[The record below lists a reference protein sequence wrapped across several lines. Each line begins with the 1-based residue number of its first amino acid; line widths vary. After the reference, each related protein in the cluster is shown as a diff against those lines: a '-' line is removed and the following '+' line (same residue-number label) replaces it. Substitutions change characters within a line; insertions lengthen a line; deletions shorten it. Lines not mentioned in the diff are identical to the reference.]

1 MALIAAL
8 LVDFFLKVVVGA
20 HDLLEFATL
29 AEERLLTGFKFMQQ
43 RSVVVVPTSREMILD
58 NFIIQQFDFGVVL
71 LYFAFDLAVQA
82 LQLLEPALF
91 GVALLVAVHDL
102 LCG

>member
-43 RSVVVVPTSREMILD
+43 RSVVVVPTSREMILY
-58 NFIIQQFDFGVVL
+58 FFLIEHFL
-71 LYFAFDLAVQA
+71 LSL
-82 LQLLEPALF
+82 
-91 GVALLVAVHDL
+91 ALLDL
-102 LCG
+102 SYVIPV